1 MEHKSAKEFFSF
13 VKSFDS
19 LDKPIVAKFGAEWCP
34 PCQEFA
40 PTIKALSEDTS
51 EFVTISVDIDEEREL
66 ALHMG
71 VESVPTTFLIYKGL
85 CLDSVEGVMSETQVR
100 SWVKTSVERLSVKSL
115 EVPND

>member
-1 MEHKSAKEFFSF
+1 MQHKSAKEFFEL
-13 VKSFDS
+13 VKD
-19 LDKPIVAKFGAEWCP
+19 DTNTKPIVAKFGAEWCP

-40 PTIKALSEDTS
+40 PTIKSLAEDDSKFITVS
-51 EFVTISVDIDEEREL
+51 IDIDDDQEL

-85 CLDSVEGVMSETQVR
+85 CLDSVEGVMTEEQVR
-100 SWVKTSVERLSVKSL
+100 SWVKAGVDRLSVKTL

>member
-1 MEHKSAKEFFSF
+1 MEHKSAKEFFSY
-13 VKSFDS
+13 VKA
-19 LDKPIVAKFGAEWCP
+19 LDRHEKPIVAKFGAEWCP

-40 PTIKALSEDTS
+40 PTIKSLSEDTS
-51 EFVTISVDIDEEREL
+51 EFITLSVDIDEEREL

-85 CLDSVEGVMSETQVR
+85 CLDSVEGVMTEEQVR
-100 SWVKTSVERLSVKSL
+100 YWVKSGVDGMTVKSL